1 MTLIEKHQNYMT
13 FLKDNDM
20 LTPERKKTIVSQ
32 IDSVFNIMN
41 VRSNKRIREDDESS
55 DSNSVS

>member
-1 MTLIEKHQNYMT
+1 
-13 FLKDNDM
+13 M

-32 IDSVFNIMN
+32 IDSVFDIMN

>member
-1 MTLIEKHQNYMT
+1 
-13 FLKDNDM
+13 M
-20 LTPERKKTIVSQ
+20 LTTERKKSIVSQ

-41 VRSNKRIREDDESS
+41 ARPNKRIREDDESS

>member
-1 MTLIEKHQNYMT
+1 MT

-55 DSNSVS
+55 ACNSVS